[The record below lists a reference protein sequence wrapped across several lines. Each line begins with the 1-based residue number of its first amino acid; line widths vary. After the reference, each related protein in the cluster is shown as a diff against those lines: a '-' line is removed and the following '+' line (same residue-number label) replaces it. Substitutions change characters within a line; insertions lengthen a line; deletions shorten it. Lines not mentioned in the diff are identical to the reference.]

1 MLQKYREIANKVK
14 EIVRKIDPNAK
25 VYVFGSVVKG
35 IYTGASDID
44 ILIVTNKIGLKY
56 KMMVEVYREV
66 EAPVELHIVTE
77 NQKKWYMRFIGKDEI
92 ERI

>member
-1 MLQKYREIANKVK
+1 MLQKYQEIANKVK

-56 KMMVEVYREV
+56 KMMIDVYREV